1 MPFKEDV
8 KLKALLQKWNLQ
20 QANISSESDLGR
32 QQLWSKLCP
41 TALPIVV
48 SGLLQFYRTSSPSL
62 KEHILEHQE
71 IFSGLDLF
79 DCVLSED
86 REICAIIQ
94 SCQ

>member
-8 KLKALLQKWNLQ
+8 KLKELLQKWNLV

-32 QQLWSKLCP
+32 QQLWTKLCP
-41 TALPIVV
+41 TALPLVV
-48 SGLLQFYRTSSPSL
+48 SGVLQFYRTSSPSL

-79 DCVLSED
+79 DSVLSED
-86 REICAIIQ
+86 GEFCAIIP